1 MFYWIVIVFGIIMLS
16 FSISNP
22 FYRIVFK
29 KFVNLNLFI
38 TILIRFLL
46 FLLGT
51 ILVFLGLY
59 IESMN

>member
-29 KFVNLNLFI
+29 KFVKLNLFI